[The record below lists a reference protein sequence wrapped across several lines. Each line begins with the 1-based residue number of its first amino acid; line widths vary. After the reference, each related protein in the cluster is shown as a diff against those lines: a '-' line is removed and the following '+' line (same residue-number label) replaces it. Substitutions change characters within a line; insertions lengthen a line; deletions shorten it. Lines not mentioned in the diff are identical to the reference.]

1 MLIKPDIARRQVDEE
16 DPVVPPIVD
25 PPPPGGVPV
34 PPGGTNGGSRLP
46 KRFYASAT
54 LDPDRV
60 GRDAGRIADEV
71 LTHLATLPNSRVRVS
86 IEIEVEMPEGAPEH
100 VRRTVSENAQVLK
113 SETQG
118 FEPG

>member
-1 MLIKPDIARRQVDEE
+1 M
-16 DPVVPPIVD
+16 
-25 PPPPGGVPV
+25 
-34 PPGGTNGGSRLP
+34 
-46 KRFYASAT
+46 
-54 LDPDRV
+54 
-60 GRDAGRIADEV
+60 GRDTGRIADEV

-118 FEPG
+118 FEPE